1 MQVTGNIVC
10 GTENTMKPAI
20 RGQKGFTLI
29 ELLVVVAI
37 IGILAS
43 IAIPAYLGQRERT
56 KIRAVE
62 ASARGAVTEIQAMLD
77 DFTSGIPYLV
87 KNSSGQIICVEPAA
101 GSGIGES
108 CQVLYDMPAD
118 STYSTIDDVIADIIE
133 YHKGN
138 GELSPYNQ
146 TQDLFVT
153 STGIIGTVVIES
165 VDSKA
170 IRLHAYA
177 SNTDKSIFETVI
189 RSW

>member
-1 MQVTGNIVC
+1 MQVTGNIVY

-29 ELLVVVAI
+29 ELLIVVAI

-43 IAIPAYLGQRERT
+43 IAVPAYLGQRERA
-56 KIRAVE
+56 KSRAIV

-77 DFTSGIPYLV
+77 DFTNGIPYLV
-87 KNSSGQIICVEPAA
+87 KNISGQIICVEPTA
-101 GSGIGES
+101 GLGSRKS

-118 STYSTIDDVIADIIE
+118 STYSTIDDVITDIIE
-133 YHKGN
+133 YHKGK

-165 VDSKA
+165 VDSSA